1 MCYLSTYK
9 GILFEPEKQLF
20 SFFFLKPAK
29 KKIARIHIRTIPTL
43 TQIKI
48 TIGFSSE

>member
-29 KKIARIHIRTIPTL
+29 KDCPDSHPDNPNINTN
-43 TQIKI
+43 
-48 TIGFSSE
+48 